1 MRNVFTILITILLL
15 RCDTGTQFLDIDTP
29 PVLLSQELNT
39 VTKKQKEHKPPA
51 ASDVNFQSALSSD
64 DYPVDLQ
71 SLKMAD
77 TKLDMPRFNDLK
89 ESKAL
94 FLPDEISENLH
105 PTTIFLDFENDIF
118 TGTDYYYTNGVTIG
132 ISAPWL
138 SPVKRLKIFPGLG
151 KGAQSQFALSLTQK
165 MFTGLNPE
173 TDAIPSGD
181 HPFSGLLYAEISR
194 TSVLPDQGL
203 MLRSGITV
211 GFTGHASLAKS
222 VQKLMHHLEPR
233 GWDYQTGNSLLLNY
247 NLTLDKELIK
257 GHYGQFG
264 SGVELKAGN
273 LETLAAG
280 YLRTTINLL
289 PETRSAAGL
298 QLFASVRGSLV
309 LHKASLR
316 GGLWGKRS
324 PHIVSFSDLNKTVTE
339 LSAGVLANFG
349 RSGMGI
355 KVVYLSPEFRQGRP
369 HKWGAIQLTRK
380 L

>member
-1 MRNVFTILITILLL
+1 MRNVIILLITLLLL
-15 RCDTGTQFLDIDTP
+15 RCDTGMQFLAIDAP
-29 PVLLSQELNT
+29 SVLFSQDLDTETN
-39 VTKKQKEHKPPA
+39 KREEPKPPIT
-51 ASDVNFQSALSSD
+51 SDVNFQSELSINN
-64 DYPVDLQ
+64 YPAGLP
-71 SLKMAD
+71 SLKMAEPR
-77 TKLDMPRFNDLK
+77 LDLPRFNDLK
-89 ESKAL
+89 ESSVL
-94 FLPDEISENLH
+94 FLPDEISESLH

-138 SPVKRLKIFPGLG
+138 SPLKRLKIFPGLG
-151 KGAQSQFALSLTQK
+151 EGAQSHFAISLTQK

-173 TDAIPSGD
+173 TDVVPSGD
-181 HPFSGLLYAEISR
+181 HPFSGLLYTEISR
-194 TSVLPDQGL
+194 TSVLPGKGL
-203 MLRSGITV
+203 MLKSGISV

-222 VQKLMHHLEPR
+222 VQKLMHQLEPK

-247 NLTLDKELIK
+247 NLTLDKELFK
-257 GHYGQFG
+257 GHNGQFG

-280 YLRTTINLL
+280 YLRTTFNLL

-298 QLFASVRGSLV
+298 QLFASARGCLV

-316 GGLWGKRS
+316 GGLLGKES
-324 PHIVSFSDLNKTVTE
+324 PHTVSFSELSKTVAE

>member
-1 MRNVFTILITILLL
+1 MRNVIIILITLLLL
-15 RCDTGTQFLDIDTP
+15 RCDTGTQFLAVDTP
-29 PVLLSQELNT
+29 PVLLSQDLHT
-39 VTKKQKEHKPPA
+39 VTNKRKEPKPA
-51 ASDVNFQSALSSD
+51 VTSEVIFQSELSSN
-64 DYPVDLQ
+64 DYHADLP
-71 SLKMAD
+71 SLKMVD
-77 TKLDMPRFNDLK
+77 TKLDLPRFNDLK
-89 ESKAL
+89 ESKVQ
-94 FLPDEISENLH
+94 FLPDEISESLH

-138 SPVKRLKIFPGLG
+138 SPLKRLKLFPGLG
-151 KGAQSQFALSLTQK
+151 EGAQSQFAISLTQK

-181 HPFSGLLYAEISR
+181 HPFSGLLYTDLSR
-194 TSVLPDQGL
+194 TSVLPGKGL

-222 VQKLMHHLEPR
+222 VQKLMHQLEPK

-257 GHYGQFG
+257 GHYSQFG

-280 YLRTTINLL
+280 YLRTSFNLL

-298 QLFASVRGSLV
+298 QLFASARGSLV

-316 GGLWGKRS
+316 GGLWGKES
-324 PHIVSFSDLNKTVTE
+324 PHIVSFSDLSKTVVE
-339 LSAGVLANFG
+339 LSAGVLAHFG

-355 KVVYLSPEFRQGRP
+355 KVVYLSPEFRQGRS
-369 HKWGAIQLTRK
+369 HQWGAIQLTRK

>member
-15 RCDTGTQFLDIDTP
+15 RCDTGTQFLDIDSP
-29 PVLLSQELNT
+29 PVFLSQDLNT
-39 VTKKQKEHKPPA
+39 VIKKQKEHKSPA
-51 ASDVNFQSALSSD
+51 ASDVNFQSALSSN
-64 DYPVDLQ
+64 DYPVDLP

-77 TKLDMPRFNDLK
+77 TKLEMPRFNDLR

-94 FLPDEISENLH
+94 FLPDEISESLH

-151 KGAQSQFALSLTQK
+151 VGAQSQFVLSLTQK

-181 HPFSGLLYAEISR
+181 HPFAGLLYAEISR
-194 TSVLPDQGL
+194 TSVLLDQGL

-247 NLTLDKELIK
+247 NLTLDKEHIK

-316 GGLWGKRS
+316 GGLWGKKS

>member
-1 MRNVFTILITILLL
+1 M
-15 RCDTGTQFLDIDTP
+15 RCDTGMKYLAVDAP
-29 PVLLSQELNT
+29 SVLFGQDLFT
-39 VTKKQKEHKPPA
+39 VTNKREEPNLPLN
-51 ASDVNFQSALSSD
+51 SDVNFQSEHSSKV
-64 DYPVDLQ
+64 YPADLQ
-71 SLKMAD
+71 SLKMVEPR
-77 TKLDMPRFNDLK
+77 LDLPRFNNLK
-89 ESKAL
+89 ESKVQ
-94 FLPDEISENLH
+94 FLPDEISESLH

-138 SPVKRLKIFPGLG
+138 SPLKRLKIFPGLG
-151 KGAQSQFALSLTQK
+151 EGAQSQFAISITQK

-173 TDAIPSGD
+173 TDVIPSGD
-181 HPFSGLLYAEISR
+181 HPFSGQLYTEISR
-194 TSVLPDQGL
+194 TSVLPGKGL

-222 VQKLMHHLEPR
+222 IQKLMHHLEPK

-273 LETLAAG
+273 LETLATG
-280 YLRTTINLL
+280 YLRTSFNLL

-298 QLFASVRGSLV
+298 QLFASARGRLV

-316 GGLWGKRS
+316 GGLWGKKS
-324 PHIVSFSDLNKTVTE
+324 PHIVSFSDLSKTVVE
-339 LSAGVLANFG
+339 LSAGVLSNFG

-355 KVVYLSPEFRQGRP
+355 KVVYLSPEFRQGRS
-369 HKWGAIQLTRK
+369 HQWGAIQLTRK